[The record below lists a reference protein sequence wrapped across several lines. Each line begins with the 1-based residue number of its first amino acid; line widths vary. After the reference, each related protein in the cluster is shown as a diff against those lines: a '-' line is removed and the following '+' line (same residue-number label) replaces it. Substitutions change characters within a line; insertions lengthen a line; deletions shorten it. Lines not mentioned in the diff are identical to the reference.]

1 MGIEEWWSDLSG
13 FEQQWLIANNGD
25 AIPDGIVA
33 SIVEAGGVVQIVGEA
48 DDSED
53 VPPGSYLSDEDV
65 DWIEEVANA
74 EGDDDVDDEE
84 DDEDA
89 DDDDDDDDD
98 GLDVALDEAEG
109 ADLGLDDEDL
119 DEEE

>member
-33 SIVEAGGVVQIVGEA
+33 SIVEAGGTVQIVGE
-48 DDSED
+48 DDEAED
-53 VPPGSYLSDEDV
+53 VPPGSYLNDEDV
-65 DWIEEVANA
+65 DWIEEVAND
-74 EGDDDVDDEE
+74 EGDEE
-84 DDEDA
+84 DDEEDE
-89 DDDDDDDDD
+89 DEDEDDD
-98 GLDVALDEAEG
+98 GLDVALDEGEG
-109 ADLGLDDEDL
+109 AELAFDDADDEDI

>member
-33 SIVEAGGVVQIVGEA
+33 SIVEAGGSVEIVGAEDEA
-48 DDSED
+48 DD
-53 VPPGSYLSDEDV
+53 VPPGSYLTDEDV

-74 EGDDDVDDEE
+74 EGDEDLDEE
-84 DDEDA
+84 DDDDLDED
-89 DDDDDDDDD
+89 DEDDDD
-98 GLDVALDEAEG
+98 GVDVALDGGED
-109 ADLGLDDEDL
+109 ADLGFDDEDL